1 MCFCISSWGK
11 EKGWICTNKWTC
23 NSNWRTI
30 KHLWGAH
37 QEKLRLWAA
46 EPHTGLLSSWTALCF
61 SSLHPWPW
69 KCSCVLWETRR
80 MGVAK
85 DYVCDLILISQQEY
99 VCVCLWVHMHQSST
113 NPIREMLHGNGPQRD
128 TVMYTHVS
136 SVFVCV
142 EKGSETK
149 TETVCVCVCVHVWVF
164 WAICV
169 HCTGRPWA
177 GSALEWGSAS
187 HLTFVCIRCL
197 LNRRNRCT
205 MCVYQR
211 HSNNTNSHCHRGAQ
225 VLNMINEIQQ
235 SELAMRNCHTL
246 IRRRASLFLPRRHQ
260 FMGVALL
267 LRKGWQ
273 IVGCQGLF
281 FVLNLPVWYKCCLR
295 SLFIPPLP
303 LCASAV
309 KVKSIFGPP
318 DKQRL
323 QDLFCMEQMRQVK
336 RTKKVF
342 INKLDLIFTPTSGYW
357 DKCVNLFAQL
367 PHKGPPLTN
376 LYIMYINAWIN
387 KRWLLPPHSAASSLL
402 SALYVLNL
410 C

>member
-1 MCFCISSWGK
+1 MRQKWNHRCVFCISSWGK

-37 QEKLRLWAA
+37 QEKLRLSCRA
-46 EPHTGLLSSWTALCF
+46 PHRASLLLDCLVFLLTPSLALEVQLCPVGDEEDGCGKGL
-61 SSLHPWPW
+61 
-69 KCSCVLWETRR
+69 CVWSDTHKPA
-80 MGVAK
+80 G
-85 DYVCDLILISQQEY
+85 
-99 VCVCLWVHMHQSST
+99 VCVCVCMCLWVHMHQSST

-149 TETVCVCVCVHVWVF
+149 TETVCVCLCVHVWVF

-187 HLTFVCIRCL
+187 HLTFVCTRCL

-273 IVGCQGLF
+273 IVGCQGPF
-281 FVLNLPVWYKCCLR
+281 FVC
-295 SLFIPPLP
+295 
-303 LCASAV
+303 
-309 KVKSIFGPP
+309 
-318 DKQRL
+318 
-323 QDLFCMEQMRQVK
+323 
-336 RTKKVF
+336 
-342 INKLDLIFTPTSGYW
+342 
-357 DKCVNLFAQL
+357 
-367 PHKGPPLTN
+367 
-376 LYIMYINAWIN
+376 
-387 KRWLLPPHSAASSLL
+387 
-402 SALYVLNL
+402 
-410 C
+410 